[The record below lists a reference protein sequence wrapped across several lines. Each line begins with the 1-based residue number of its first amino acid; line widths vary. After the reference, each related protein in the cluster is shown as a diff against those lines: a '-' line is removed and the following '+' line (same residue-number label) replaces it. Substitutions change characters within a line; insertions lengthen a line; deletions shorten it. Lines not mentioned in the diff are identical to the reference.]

1 MNLVE
6 GIQERCNYI
15 REVIIPEYDRLG
27 PTGRLG
33 KMLLYEDIAKG
44 EKAIAGGDVIEMVR
58 VYKELV
64 DTTERA
70 L

>member
-1 MNLVE
+1 MNLIE

-15 REVIIPEYDRLG
+15 REVVIPEYDRLG
-27 PTGRLG
+27 PTGMLG
-33 KMLLYEDIAKG
+33 KMLLLADIAKG
-44 EKAIAGGDVIEMVR
+44 EKAIASDDVIEMVR
-58 VYKELV
+58 VYKELI